1 VLNAPEPLAATE
13 EAWRKVYPHGK
24 PLLDSLAMDFARD
37 PWGEGVERWLGFL
50 ETHNEA
56 FDSLDIL
63 DDIATALGAHPMLGA
78 PWLQKELLDP
88 LLARAAGI
96 VDAALAPRADAVL
109 PWAMP
114 DNRPALRLLVRRAYR
129 QLDED
134 DPRAAETLRRILAL
148 NATDN
153 HGLRA
158 PLVNLLLRR
167 GRNDEALE
175 LIGRYTDDIE
185 PAIRFG
191 AVLAWYRK
199 GDPERAARELEEAT
213 RHMPLVPGYLVP
225 ARKAEPK
232 LSRLGV
238 TAGGPDE
245 AWLYRAEMR
254 EVWAGVPGLLDW
266 LKRATR

>member
-1 VLNAPEPLAATE
+1 
-13 EAWRKVYPHGK
+13 
-24 PLLDSLAMDFARD
+24 
-37 PWGEGVERWLGFL
+37 
-50 ETHNEA
+50 
-56 FDSLDIL
+56 
-63 DDIATALGAHPMLGA
+63 
-78 PWLQKELLDP
+78 
-88 LLARAAGI
+88 
-96 VDAALAPRADAVL
+96 
-109 PWAMP
+109 MP

-134 DPRAAETLRRILAL
+134 DPHAAESLQRMLAL
-148 NATDN
+148 NPTDN

-167 GRNDEALE
+167 GRDDDALE
-175 LIGRYTDDIE
+175 LIGQYAEDLE

-199 GDPERAARELEEAT
+199 GDLGRAARELEEAM
-213 RHMPLVPGYLVP
+213 RYMPLVPEYLIS

-232 LSRLGV
+232 LSQLGV

-254 EVWAGVPGLLDW
+254 AVWAGVPGLLDW
-266 LKRATR
+266 LKRAAR